1 MNIVKL
7 AYYDEFHCAGP
18 ACKDSCCKY
27 WHINLTKREYLDYKK
42 MPCSNE
48 LRANIDNAFKRI
60 KDGTDLAYAEMK
72 LKPNGDCP
80 FLGEDSLCSIQKE
93 LGESALSFTCSVF
106 PRLHMKVGNDT
117 VMMSCTSTC
126 CHVTELLM
134 SHPEGLLITEEE
146 YDGKN
151 RYINKDLFN
160 VPRLK
165 PDQKEFPYFWNI
177 LGAQIDILQNRQ
189 FSVPERM
196 LILGYF
202 CQKIDGYINNDEMS
216 KIAPLTEMLLDN
228 GLCAKI
234 ADSLKPK
241 QSDER
246 IALSSVKILYK
257 MYRASQTSSSS
268 FVSQSFSRIMGR
280 LAVTCMQIGNDEPN
294 VSFNL
299 EEYNRL
305 TEAFEK
311 IMGERPYII
320 ENLLV
325 NLVFS
330 QNMKLGVWPKYFSW
344 AVFYNTLKICVP
356 IFLHEGYTDEEL
368 AVAITYAVKLVL
380 NTNLA
385 SSNIFVD
392 SVLRKESDLPHA
404 VFLIC

>member
-1 MNIVKL
+1 
-7 AYYDEFHCAGP
+7 
-18 ACKDSCCKY
+18 
-27 WHINLTKREYLDYKK
+27 
-42 MPCSNE
+42 
-48 LRANIDNAFKRI
+48 
-60 KDGTDLAYAEMK
+60 
-72 LKPNGDCP
+72 
-80 FLGEDSLCSIQKE
+80 
-93 LGESALSFTCSVF
+93 
-106 PRLHMKVGNDT
+106 
-117 VMMSCTSTC
+117 MSR
-126 CHVTELLM
+126 
-134 SHPEGLLITEEE
+134 
-146 YDGKN
+146 D
-151 RYINKDLFN
+151 
-160 VPRLK
+160 
-165 PDQKEFPYFWNI
+165 
-177 LGAQIDILQNRQ
+177 
-189 FSVPERM
+189 
-196 LILGYF
+196 
-202 CQKIDGYINNDEMS
+202 
-216 KIAPLTEMLLDN
+216 APLTEMLLDN